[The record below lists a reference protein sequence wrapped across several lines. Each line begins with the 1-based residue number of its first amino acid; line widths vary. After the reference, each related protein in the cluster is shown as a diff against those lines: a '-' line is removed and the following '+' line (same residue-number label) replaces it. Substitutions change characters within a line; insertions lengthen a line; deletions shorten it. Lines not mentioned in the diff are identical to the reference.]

1 MIAGFAVINFWL
13 AALLYFASGLAKDA
27 FTYSASRI
35 IGAVAAITLLFVL
48 CGWMSVI
55 DPLQAALWSGNIV
68 WLGALAGWAIADG
81 FR

>member
-1 MIAGFAVINFWL
+1 M
-13 AALLYFASGLAKDA
+13 AALAYFATGLAKDA

-35 IGAVAAITLLFVL
+35 IGAVSAVTILFIF
-48 CGWMSVI
+48 CGWMSIV
-55 DPLQAALWSGNIV
+55 DPMQATLWAGNVV